1 MSQQVLI
8 TGGSGFIGA
17 AIVERML
24 LNDFQVRILD
34 DNSRGSLDRLSK
46 VMSSVEFIEGSIEDY
61 EIVKESCRGI
71 DSVIHLAYI
80 NGTRNFYERPGAV
93 LDVALR
99 GILNL
104 ADSMKAAGVTKLI
117 VASSS
122 EVYQEPTVYPTP
134 EEVPMV
140 VPDLFNPRYSY
151 GLGKIVHEFYGMH
164 AMPFLESFKIFRPH
178 NIYGPN
184 MGNLHV
190 VPQLIQKV
198 ATARKNGSKLV
209 IEGDG
214 SQTRSFCYIDDFV
227 DAFDLVYR
235 FGGHKGV
242 YNIGSPKEI
251 SILNLVQT
259 ISEIMGY
266 HGQIETSEAPLGGT
280 SRRLPDLTKITALGY
295 SPSVSIEQGIKAC
308 LNQ

>member
-1 MSQQVLI
+1 MSQNALI

-24 LNDFQVRILD
+24 LNDFHVRILD

-46 VMSSVEFIEGSIEDY
+46 VMSSVDFIEGSIEDC
-61 EIVKESCRGI
+61 EVVKKSCVGM

-80 NGTRNFYERPGAV
+80 NGTRNFYERPDEV
-93 LDVALR
+93 LDVAIR
-99 GILNL
+99 GLLNL
-104 ADSMKAAGVTKLI
+104 ADAMKASNVTKLI

-122 EVYQEPTVYPTP
+122 EVYQEPAIFPTP

-198 ATARKNGSKLV
+198 ASALKGDSTLV

-227 DAFDLVYR
+227 DAFDLIFK
-235 FGGHKGV
+235 FGSHKNV
-242 YNIGSPKEI
+242 YNIGSPEEI
-251 SILNLVQT
+251 SIIRLVQI
-259 ISEIMGY
+259 ISDIMGY
-266 HGQIETSEAPLGGT
+266 DGKVETSNAPAGGT

-295 SPSVSIEQGIKAC
+295 SPSVSIEQGVKAC
-308 LNQ
+308 LNP

>member
-1 MSQQVLI
+1 MSQNVLI

-24 LNDFQVRILD
+24 LNDFHVRILD

-46 VMSSVEFIEGSIEDY
+46 VMSSVDFIEGSIKDY
-61 EIVKESCRGI
+61 EVVKKSCVGM
-71 DSVIHLAYI
+71 DSIIHLAYI
-80 NGTRNFYERPGAV
+80 NGTRNFYERPDEV
-93 LDVALR
+93 LDVAIR
-99 GILNL
+99 GLLNL
-104 ADSMKAAGVTKLI
+104 ADAMKASNVTKLI

-122 EVYQEPTVYPTP
+122 EVYQEPAIFPTP

-198 ATARKNGSKLV
+198 ASALKGDSTLV

-227 DAFDLVYR
+227 DAFDLIFK
-235 FGGHKGV
+235 FGSHKNV
-242 YNIGSPKEI
+242 YNIGSPEEI
-251 SILNLVQT
+251 SIIRLVQI
-259 ISEIMGY
+259 ISDIMGY
-266 HGQIETSEAPLGGT
+266 DGKIENSNAPAGGT

-295 SPSVSIEQGIKAC
+295 SPSVSIEQGVKAC
-308 LNQ
+308 LNP